1 MALDILE
8 RRFEK
13 GDATT
18 QEAVYQTY
26 MAQCHRVNNW
36 NLVDSS
42 APTIAGAYLLQRDRS
57 VLHTLAQSSTL
68 WDRRIAVLAT
78 FAFIRINDHQDTLR
92 LCEALLADR
101 HDLMHKACGWML
113 REVGKRD
120 MSALL
125 AFLHTHHSAMPRTML
140 RYAIEKL
147 EETERKAWLK
157 SPI

>member
-1 MALDILE
+1 
-8 RRFEK
+8 
-13 GDATT
+13 
-18 QEAVYQTY
+18 
-26 MAQCHRVNNW
+26 
-36 NLVDSS
+36 
-42 APTIAGAYLLQRDRS
+42 LLQRDRS

-78 FAFIRINDHQDTLR
+78 FAFIRADDYVDTLA
-92 LCEALLADR
+92 LCETLLADP

-120 MSALL
+120 VAALR
-125 AFLHTHHSAMPRTML
+125 AFLHQHHSAMPRTML

-157 SPI
+157 SMS